1 MTFPGILLKLKQIN
15 LRLEYFKVEV
25 LAGNIVLKK
34 ILILKL
40 KTLKYFPQFFVLKL
54 FLFVFLMVLFFFYA
68 QSRFFPL
75 LFENI
80 LTLTFFCIFFP
91 TGESI
96 NQSIF

>member
-54 FLFVFLMVLFFFYA
+54 FLFVFLMVLCFFFMP
-68 QSRFFPL
+68 RVDFF
-75 LFENI
+75 LFY
-80 LTLTFFCIFFP
+80 LKIF
-91 TGESI
+91 
-96 NQSIF
+96 